1 MDGFDMAALFLK
13 MLYEYCPPFYI
24 SLVFLCFIVTAAVVL
39 LWFRIDVPVI
49 LRSSDD
55 ADLLANIPEKRMV
68 QVINPFALE
77 LGSAGGSLTEG
88 VALRPRCLEDCVLS
102 VYWGCSIH
110 GLQSALQAHQH
121 GPPLSTPQRFQTA
134 LHFQYQHL
142 QTFQY
147 PSFPCAERSFQTS
160 ECHTARVIVH
170 PGVTNQV
177 KQTALSVC
185 REDTEERFTQMPA
198 ELGVWDFGPQPRT
211 CYPLVALLTLAQ
223 PEVRNEYN
231 VVSSVTV
238 IHVPDNSYRLSTR
251 VLFQYLLTSQGS
263 MYELKPLF
271 MSTEDGGQSEPLDL
285 GINTEVEGSKQNK
298 GLQKG
303 GFYKEV
309 EEEEEGREHRAS
321 PGTARDC
328 VVCQNAPVNRVL
340 LPCRHT
346 CLCDSCLGRVQ
357 HCPMCRAFVLESF
370 ALTQVHPATEAEWGD

>member
-142 QTFQY
+142 QTF
-147 PSFPCAERSFQTS
+147 
-160 ECHTARVIVH
+160 H
-170 PGVTNQV
+170 
-177 KQTALSVC
+177 VC

-285 GINTEVEGSKQNK
+285 GINTEEEEEEE
-298 GLQKG
+298 
-303 GFYKEV
+303 KEEKEEEKEKEE